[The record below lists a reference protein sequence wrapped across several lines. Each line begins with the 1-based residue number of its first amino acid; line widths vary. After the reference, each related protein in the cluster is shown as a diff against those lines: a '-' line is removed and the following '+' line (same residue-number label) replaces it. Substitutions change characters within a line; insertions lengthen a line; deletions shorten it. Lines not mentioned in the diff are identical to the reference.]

1 MPAKSPEALRRK
13 AENRR
18 IRYRAAKDAAR
29 KLSSALIAP
38 GLSSVARRR
47 QMPKMADM
55 SKSALRAMLTA
66 AVVNTGATDADQA

>member
-1 MPAKSPEALRRK
+1 MAAKSPEALRRK

-18 IRYRAAKDAAR
+18 LRYRAAKDAAR
-29 KLSSALIAP
+29 KLSSAPIMP
-38 GLSSVARRR
+38 KLSSVARRR

-66 AVVNTGATDADQA
+66 AVVNTGGADS